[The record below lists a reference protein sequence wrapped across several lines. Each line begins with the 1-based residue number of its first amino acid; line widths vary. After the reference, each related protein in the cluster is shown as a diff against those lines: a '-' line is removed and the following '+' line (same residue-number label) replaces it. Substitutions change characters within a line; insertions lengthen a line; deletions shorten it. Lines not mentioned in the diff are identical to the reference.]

1 VVIKQEPGRQRRSDR
16 RKKELGQ
23 TLRQVLRGLAP
34 PYGLRLVATA
44 LHKIH
49 PPPLGKP
56 KYYTNVSLAGEDLE
70 IGDYTY
76 GMPTILFREEGA
88 RLKIGKF
95 CSIAGEVTV
104 FLGGNHRTDWVTTY
118 PFSEFPDEWPE
129 AKHITGH
136 PASKGDVVIGND
148 VWIGIGATI
157 MSGVTIGDGAAI
169 AARAVVTR
177 DVEPYCIVGGNPAR
191 LIRKRF
197 DDETI
202 RALLEI
208 RWWDWPVDRMRENL
222 TILMSNN
229 ISGILSSLA
238 RHS

>member
-1 VVIKQEPGRQRRSDR
+1 VIEQEPGRQRRSDR
-16 RKKELGQ
+16 QKKELRQ
-23 TLRQVLRGLAP
+23 TMRELVYDLAP
-34 PYGLRLVATA
+34 PCVLRLGVSA
-44 LHKIH
+44 LHKVH
-49 PPPLGKP
+49 PPPPSGKP
-56 KYYTNVSLAGEDLE
+56 KYFANAFLAGENLE

-76 GMPTILFREEGA
+76 GIPRILSWDEGT

-95 CSIAGEVTV
+95 CSIAGEVIV

-118 PFSEFPDEWPE
+118 PFSDFVDEWPE
-129 AKHITGH
+129 AKHMVGH

-148 VWIGIGATI
+148 VWIGVGAVI

-177 DVEPYCIVGGNPAR
+177 DVEPYCIVGGNPSR

-208 RWWDWPVDRMRENL
+208 RWWDWPVDRIKENMA
-222 TILMSNN
+222 ILMSNN
-229 ISGILSSLA
+229 VSGILSNLA
-238 RHS
+238 KRS